1 MNCTSYFAVNRAITL
16 GGKICHSVLF
26 IYNFCLLNMEVDENA
41 LQLYVR
47 TPDDVKVIVKHAK
60 LDERQLT
67 QVTQA
72 LYYPSATIVSDNLRL
87 LELDEHMLQ
96 QIRTGQTLH
105 FKGGLHEK
113 VVLCT
118 DERTYDVKGAEISN
132 SLLVVPELK
141 FGAATSTSPLKS
153 PRSGNANASLE
164 RSLND
169 STEDD
174 LEVPRTLEQRQVLKI
189 FHEYF
194 ECREI
199 RPRYRKLGELLQL
212 TRYSGP
218 ENEYCI
224 DRKLLFSFQQ
234 LLDTVQCSRAQFEQG
249 LRQFRAIELDGHIRI
264 LDCEYE
270 YRIINLMLGLL
281 SENSW
286 ALDEVEREVTIYALQ
301 GIAPDAIVTGLFD
314 IYVKASDRCVGK
326 FKYDESLVAR
336 IVAQNIL
343 QHGLRF
349 RNEEFMS
356 TWQDALPEGMFCK
369 LEYLRG
375 LGICDKE
382 GAQPC
387 IRSLAEDQ
395 LPFNINDR
403 MRSLFKT
410 KRKWTLDEMEPYID
424 CFTTPTL
431 SVSTLLAKH
440 ARSLTENGIRYFV
453 SKH

>member
-1 MNCTSYFAVNRAITL
+1 MESQA
-16 GGKICHSVLF
+16 
-26 IYNFCLLNMEVDENA
+26 MEVDENDP
-41 LQLYVR
+41 QHYVR
-47 TPDDVKVIVKHAK
+47 TPEDVRTIVKHAK
-60 LDERQLT
+60 MDERQLT
-67 QVTQA
+67 QLTQA
-72 LYYPSATIVSDNLRL
+72 LYYPGANVVSDNLRL
-87 LELDEHMLQ
+87 LELDDHMLQ

-118 DERTYDVKGAEISN
+118 DERTYDVKAAEISN
-132 SLLVVPELK
+132 SILLVPDLK
-141 FGAATSTSPLKS
+141 FAAATSTSPLKS
-153 PRSGNANASLE
+153 PRTGNANTSLE

-169 STEDD
+169 SADDD
-174 LEVPRTLEQRQVLKI
+174 LEVQRTLEQRQVLTI

-224 DRKLLFSFQQ
+224 ERKLLFSFQQ
-234 LLDTVQCSRAQFEQG
+234 LLDTVQCSRAQFVEG
-249 LRQFRAIELDGHIRI
+249 LQQYRAIEFDNHIRI
-264 LDCEYE
+264 LDYEYE
-270 YRIINLMLGLL
+270 YRIINLMLGLI

-286 ALDEVEREVTIYALQ
+286 SLDEVEREETIYALQ
-301 GIAPDAIVTGLFD
+301 GIAPESVVTGLFN
-314 IYVKASDRCVGK
+314 IYTKPSDRCPN
-326 FKYDESLVAR
+326 KYRYQESLVAR

-343 QHGLRF
+343 QPGLRF
-349 RNEEFMS
+349 RNEEFMN
-356 TWQDALPEGMFCK
+356 TWQEALPEGMSCK

-375 LGICDKE
+375 LGILDRE

-387 IRSLAEDQ
+387 IRSLAEEQ
-395 LPFNINDR
+395 LPSNINDR
-403 MRSLFKT
+403 MRALFKT

-440 ARSLTENGIRYFV
+440 ARSLTEGGIRYFV

>member
-1 MNCTSYFAVNRAITL
+1 
-16 GGKICHSVLF
+16 
-26 IYNFCLLNMEVDENA
+26 MESMEIDENDS
-41 LQLYVR
+41 QSYVR
-47 TPDDVKVIVKHAK
+47 TPEDVKAIVKHAK

-67 QVTQA
+67 QLTQA
-72 LYYPSATIVSDNLRL
+72 LYYPSADVASENLRL
-87 LELDEHMLQ
+87 LELDAHMLE
-96 QIRTGQTLH
+96 QIRDGHTLH
-105 FKGGLHEK
+105 FKGGLNEK

-132 SLLVVPELK
+132 SLLLVPDLK
-141 FGAATSTSPLKS
+141 FAAATSTSPLKS
-153 PRSGNANASLE
+153 PRTGNANASLE

-169 STEDD
+169 STEDE
-174 LEVPRTLEQRQVLKI
+174 LEVPRTLEQRPVLKV

-199 RPRYRKLGELLQL
+199 KPRFRKLGELLQL

-224 DRKLLFSFQQ
+224 ERKLLFSMSQ
-234 LLDTVQCSRAQFEQG
+234 LLDTVQCSRAQFMEG
-249 LRQFRAIELDGHIRI
+249 LRVYRAMELDGHIRVMEY
-264 LDCEYE
+264 EYE
-270 YRIINLMLGLL
+270 YRTINLMLGLI

-286 ALDEVEREVTIYALQ
+286 ALDEVEREETITSLN
-301 GIAPDAIVTGLFD
+301 GIAPEEVVAGLFD
-314 IYVKASDRCVGK
+314 IYTVPSERCPDK
-326 FKYDESLVAR
+326 FQYQESLVAR

-343 QHGLRF
+343 QPGLRF
-349 RNEEFMS
+349 RNEEFMR
-356 TWQDALPEGMFCK
+356 TWQEALPEGMVCDLK
-369 LEYLRG
+369 YLRG

-387 IRSLAEDQ
+387 IRSLAEEQ
-395 LPFNINDR
+395 LPTNINDR
-403 MRSLFKT
+403 MKSLFKA
-410 KRKWTLDEMEPYID
+410 KQKWTLSEMEPYIE

-440 ARSLTENGIRYFV
+440 ARSLTEGGVRYYV

>member
-1 MNCTSYFAVNRAITL
+1 MDSEA
-16 GGKICHSVLF
+16 
-26 IYNFCLLNMEVDENA
+26 MEVDENA
-41 LQLYVR
+41 PQHYVR
-47 TPDDVKVIVKHAK
+47 TAEDVRTIVKHAK
-60 LDERQLT
+60 MDERQLT

-72 LYYPSATIVSDNLRL
+72 LYYPDANVVSDNLRL

-132 SLLVVPELK
+132 SLLLVPDLK
-141 FGAATSTSPLKS
+141 FAAATSTSPLKS
-153 PRSGNANASLE
+153 PRTGNANTSLE

-169 STEDD
+169 SAED
-174 LEVPRTLEQRQVLKI
+174 LEVPRTLEQRQVLTI

-199 RPRYRKLGELLQL
+199 RPRYKKLGELLQL

-234 LLDTVQCSRAQFEQG
+234 LLDTVQCSRAQFVEG
-249 LRQFRAIELDGHIRI
+249 LRQHRAIEFEDHIRI
-264 LDCEYE
+264 LDYEYE
-270 YRIINLMLGLL
+270 YRIINLMLGLI

-286 ALDEVEREVTIYALQ
+286 ALDEIEREETIYALQ
-301 GIAPDAIVTGLFD
+301 GIAPEAIVSGLFD
-314 IYVKASDRCVGK
+314 IYTKPSDRCPNK
-326 FKYDESLVAR
+326 HKYQESLVAR

-343 QHGLRF
+343 QPTLRF
-349 RNEEFMS
+349 RNEEFMN
-356 TWQDALPEGMFCK
+356 TWQEALPEGMCCK

-375 LGICDKE
+375 LGILDKE

-387 IRSLAEDQ
+387 IRSLAEEQ
-395 LPFNINDR
+395 LPSNINDR
-403 MRSLFKT
+403 MRALFKT

-440 ARSLTENGIRYFV
+440 ARSLTEGGIRYFV

>member
-1 MNCTSYFAVNRAITL
+1 MEV
-16 GGKICHSVLF
+16 
-26 IYNFCLLNMEVDENA
+26 EVDENNA
-41 LQLYVR
+41 PELYVR
-47 TPDDVKVIVKHAK
+47 TPEDVRIIVKHAK

-72 LYYPSATIVSDNLRL
+72 LVYPSANIVADNLRL
-87 LELDEHMLQ
+87 LELDSHMSE
-96 QIRTGQTLH
+96 QIREGQTLH

-118 DERTYDVKGAEISN
+118 DEKTYDVKGAEISN
-132 SLLVVPELK
+132 SLLLVPDLK
-141 FGAATSTSPLKS
+141 FAAATSTSPLKS

-169 STEDD
+169 STEDE
-174 LEVPRTLEQRQVLKI
+174 LEVPRTLEQRQVLTV
-189 FHEYF
+189 FHEYY

-224 DRKLLFSFQQ
+224 EKKLLFNFQQ
-234 LLDTVQCSRAQFEQG
+234 LLDTVQCSRLQFMDG
-249 LRQFRAIELDGHIRI
+249 LRQYRALEFDGHLRV
-264 LDCEYE
+264 LEYDYE
-270 YRIINLMLGLL
+270 YRIVNLMLGLI

-286 ALDEVEREVTIYALQ
+286 ALDEVDRAETIQALD
-301 GIAPDAIVTGLFD
+301 GIAPESIVSGLFD
-314 IYVKASDRCVGK
+314 IYTVPSERCPN
-326 FKYDESLVAR
+326 KYSYQESLVAR

-343 QHGLRF
+343 QPGLRF
-349 RNEEFMS
+349 RNEEFMR
-356 TWQDALPEGMFCK
+356 TWQEALPEGMSCQ
-369 LEYLRG
+369 LEYLS
-375 LGICDKE
+375 GIGIYDKE

-387 IRSLAEDQ
+387 IRSLAEEQ
-395 LPFNINDR
+395 LPNNINDR
-403 MRSLFKT
+403 MRTLFKT
-410 KRKWTLDEMEPYID
+410 KRKWTLEEMEPYID

-431 SVSTLLAKH
+431 SVSMLLAKY
-440 ARSLTENGIRYFV
+440 ARSLTEGGVRYYV